1 MKFKLHT
8 YGLKSLSAELI
19 VESNS
24 ATLTEDISILDRK
37 KNEYIIDPAFIE
49 NLIDIID
56 DIVAVDNS
64 QLDFI
69 KTLIEKTCN
78 SNDKELLIDY
88 LKQQTEV

>member
-8 YGLKSLSAELI
+8 YGLKSLSAELT

-24 ATLTEDISILDRK
+24 ATLTENISIFNQK
-37 KNEYIIDPAFIE
+37 QNEYIIDPAFIE

-56 DIVAVDNS
+56 DIVRIDNS

-69 KTLIEKTCN
+69 KTLIGKTCD
-78 SNDKELLIDY
+78 SNDKESIIDY